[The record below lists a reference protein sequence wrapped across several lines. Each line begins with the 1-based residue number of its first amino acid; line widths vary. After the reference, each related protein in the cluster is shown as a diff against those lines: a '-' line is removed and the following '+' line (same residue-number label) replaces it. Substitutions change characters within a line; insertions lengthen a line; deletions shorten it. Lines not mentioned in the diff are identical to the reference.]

1 MITGHIMLQQSAV
14 VTSVFYV
21 LLFRQI
27 PIVDGELNAGSQ
39 AGLVLMSGLFLGIY
53 WASATTATL
62 KPTNLVTQNAGFAV
76 GHQQMLGILTSYKLG
91 RFFGKKRRY
100 SRK

>member
-1 MITGHIMLQQSAV
+1 MLQQSAV

-39 AGLVLMSGLFLGIY
+39 AGLVLMSGLFLEFIEQ
-53 WASATTATL
+53 
-62 KPTNLVTQNAGFAV
+62 V
-76 GHQQMLGILTSYKLG
+76 QQQQH
-91 RFFGKKRRY
+91 
-100 SRK
+100 

>member
-53 WASATTATL
+53 W
-62 KPTNLVTQNAGFAV
+62 
-76 GHQQMLGILTSYKLG
+76 
-91 RFFGKKRRY
+91 
-100 SRK
+100 